1 MKNLLYPHPSG
12 ALKPSSS
19 FSKGDNGPANY
30 PLAPSQMHIKKP
42 YLRNSFTPVFDKPSH
57 AVHIPA
63 HFDQDLDSLKLS
75 IQADVAQGHRD
86 FLRFK
91 SNYHQKFFKDIETS
105 AYNRLSTEI
114 TSLYKLPKVLRTLKA
129 ESKSRTKCISISPYK
144 KIKTNLVRPN
154 ELSFLIELKNSPR
167 RVLPKIRA
175 RNVQAVNEIEEFEQK
190 LKDLSEGNIKKSV
203 KELYHTRKKY
213 L

>member
-19 FSKGDNGPANY
+19 FAQGDYGPVTHS
-30 PLAPSQMHIKKP
+30 LSPSQKFQKKP

-57 AVHIPA
+57 IVNMPA
-63 HFDQDLDSLKLS
+63 NLDQDLDSLKLS
-75 IQADVAQGHRD
+75 IQADVALGHRD
-86 FLRFK
+86 LLRFK
-91 SNYHQKFFKDIETS
+91 SNYYQKFFKDIENS

-129 ESKSRTKCISISPYK
+129 ESKSRTKCISISPSK
-144 KIKTNLVRPN
+144 KIETDLVRPN
-154 ELSFLIELKNSPR
+154 ELSFLMELKNNPR

-175 RNVQAVNEIEEFEQK
+175 RNVQAVNEIEVFEQK
-190 LKDLSEGNIKKSV
+190 LKDLPGEKKISV

-213 L
+213 